1 MGKLTDI
8 DVTGKVSGKSG
19 SVLGAAHE
27 HLVTGLL
34 MRLGF
39 DVSVCSVT
47 TANYDLLVQAFING
61 PESPERLL
69 KAQVKTC
76 QGSLGLTGGGRGG
89 VDRITI
95 SGVKTYKYTE
105 NHCDLMI
112 GVSRNDFDLYL
123 FPIRFAYLYK
133 TSVSLK
139 KIGMGAQQLEYF
151 VELER
156 RLSLCVGEFPRQV
169 TVRGIP
175 QREVRRV
182 LQMQGIMF
190 I

>member
-1 MGKLTDI
+1 M
-8 DVTGKVSGKSG
+8 
-19 SVLGAAHE
+19 GAAHE

-47 TANYDLLVQAFING
+47 TANYDVLVQAFSNG
-61 PESPERLL
+61 SGSSEMLL

-76 QGSLGLTGGGRGG
+76 QGSLSLTGGGRGG

-105 NHCDLMI
+105 EHCDLMI
-112 GVSRNDFDLYL
+112 GVSRDDLDLYL
-123 FPIRFAYLYK
+123 FPVRFAYLYN

-139 KIGMGAQQLEYF
+139 KI
-151 VELER
+151 R
-156 RLSLCVGEFPRQV
+156 
-169 TVRGIP
+169 TVRNNWDILLNWNDGYLSS
-175 QREVRRV
+175 
-182 LQMQGIMF
+182 LQNSLVK
-190 I
+190 

>member
-47 TANYDLLVQAFING
+47 TANYDVLVQAFTDG
-61 PESPERLL
+61 PGSSEILL

-76 QGSLGLTGGGRGG
+76 QGSLTLTGGGRGG

-105 NHCDLMI
+105 EHCDLMI
-112 GVSRNDFDLYL
+112 GVSRDDLDLYL
-123 FPIRFAYLYK
+123 FPVRFAHLYN

-139 KIGMGAQQLEYF
+139 KIRMVRNNWDILLNWNDGYLS
-151 VELER
+151 
-156 RLSLCVGEFPRQV
+156 RLQNSLI
-169 TVRGIP
+169 T
-175 QREVRRV
+175 
-182 LQMQGIMF
+182 
-190 I
+190 

>member
-1 MGKLTDI
+1 MGNLTDI
-8 DVTGKVSGKSG
+8 DVTGKVAGKSG

-47 TANYDLLVQAFING
+47 TANYDLLVQAFTNG
-61 PESPERLL
+61 PESPEMLL

-76 QGSLGLTGGGRGG
+76 QGSLNLTGGGRGG

-105 NHCDLMI
+105 AHCDLMI
-112 GVSRNDFDLYL
+112 GVSRNDLDLYL
-123 FPIRFAYLYK
+123 FPVRFAHLYN
-133 TSVSLK
+133 TSVSLR
-139 KIGMGAQQLEYF
+139 KIRMLRNNWSTLLNWNDTY
-151 VELER
+151 
-156 RLSLCVGEFPRQV
+156 LSS
-169 TVRGIP
+169 
-175 QREVRRV
+175 
-182 LQMQGIMF
+182 LQNSLVK
-190 I
+190 

>member
-1 MGKLTDI
+1 MGNLTDLDI
-8 DVTGKVSGKSG
+8 TGKVKEKSG

-61 PESPERLL
+61 PESPEILL

-76 QGSLGLTGGGRGG
+76 QGSLNLKGGGRGG

-105 NHCDLMI
+105 AHCDLMI
-112 GVSRNDFDLYL
+112 GVNRDDLDLYL
-123 FPIRFAYLYK
+123 FPIRFADMYK
-133 TSVSLK
+133 DSVSLR
-139 KIGMGAQQLEYF
+139 KIRMLRNNWSNLLNWNDQY
-151 VELER
+151 
-156 RLSLCVGEFPRQV
+156 LSN
-169 TVRGIP
+169 
-175 QREVRRV
+175 
-182 LQMQGIMF
+182 LQNSLIK
-190 I
+190 